1 MNLGNAQMGEIYLI
15 ETNTFKGIVQL
26 IKIHKM
32 AQSVDIRIIKN
43 LRAQGI
49 YYREQYR
56 IPIYQKDRKSILLQ
70 DDFEEFLV

>member
-15 ETNTFKGIVQL
+15 ETNTFNGIVQL
-26 IKIHKM
+26 IDMHKM
-32 AQSVDIRIIKN
+32 TQSIDIKIIKN

-49 YYREQYR
+49 FYREQYR